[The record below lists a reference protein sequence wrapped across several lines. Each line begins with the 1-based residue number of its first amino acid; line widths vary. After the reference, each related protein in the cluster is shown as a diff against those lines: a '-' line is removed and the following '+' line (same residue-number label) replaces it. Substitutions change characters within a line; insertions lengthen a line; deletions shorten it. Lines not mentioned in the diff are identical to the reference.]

1 MVALDIFTARLSTF
15 HVPSP
20 PGNRAQHTKQGKARQ
35 IQTRR
40 ERENRLKGCSSS
52 SSKNWWSC
60 IRSQVL
66 VITGIF
72 VEYKLQREN
81 KDPAD
86 GFSFSHSSHR
96 ELSITPVFFSSSLS
110 IALYDCCLW
119 TRCPWWQWT
128 WISEMRWKMC
138 ISYPMVNVSGS
149 VIVIS
154 PKCICQ
160 H

>member
-20 PGNRAQHTKQGKARQ
+20 PGNRAQHTKQGKERQ

-40 ERENRLKGCSSS
+40 ERENRLKGCS

-110 IALYDCCLW
+110 IALYNCCLW